1 MLDITD
7 PIATAF
13 KHLDLV
19 VQSLDKATGMAVMK
33 IIGDVLNALVQCGQE
48 RVKTPQPSFLD
59 PCYPT
64 MDLSLSSTLD
74 DILLENLCEFIA

>member
-1 MLDITD
+1 MLDVTD

-33 IIGDVLNALVQCGQE
+33 IIGDVLNALDQCGQE
-48 RVKTPQPSFLD
+48 RVKTP
-59 PCYPT
+59 
-64 MDLSLSSTLD
+64 
-74 DILLENLCEFIA
+74 